1 MQLNELVP
9 DPVNSWSKEQ
19 STMLLA
25 EVCLACLCLPPPS
38 CAVINTI
45 MATRPPGGKCMAPA
59 KIFFCNHYFLKI
71 FSQDQASH
79 VQLLRALAVSS
90 WRCGVTQFQCCDDT
104 NTR

>member
-45 MATRPPGGKCMAPA
+45 MATRPPGGRYMAPGSGTN
-59 KIFFCNHYFLKI
+59 IF
-71 FSQDQASH
+71 Q
-79 VQLLRALAVSS
+79 
-90 WRCGVTQFQCCDDT
+90 
-104 NTR
+104 